1 MRFFTGL
8 GIKDVPVGEKTYL
21 FRAHDYDFYI
31 QLLRKVGLFGY
42 SIGLQGLWVL
52 GVDGSRGLA
61 ERVWA

>member
-1 MRFFTGL
+1 M
-8 GIKDVPVGEKTYL
+8 PVGEKTYL